1 MRIFITLALFFI
13 LLTTSFAQGTYD
25 QREKGQLIIMLKND
39 ANPVA
44 DASLRADFQSL
55 GITIDHKIAH
65 TFNIW
70 LFSFD
75 ESKYAAGKLLQAV
88 KSHPLVKLAQFNHK
102 VSERELIPNDPSF
115 NQQWAF
121 KNTGQSGGA
130 VGADIKATEAWG
142 ITTSG
147 TTVLGDTIVIAVV
160 DGGVDLN
167 HSDLNLKKNWNEIP
181 GNGIDDDN
189 NGYTDDFDGW
199 NAYSNTGNMVPHDHG
214 THVAGIAAAKT
225 NNATGVAG
233 VSFNAKVLPVA
244 GSGSNEVLV
253 VSAYDYVYTMRK
265 LYNETDGQL
274 GAFIVASNSSFGIDG
289 GDPADYPV
297 WSAMYDS
304 MGLVGIIN
312 VASTANKGWDVDV
325 NGDIPTAMT
334 NESIIAVTNTTRLD
348 LKNTQAAWGYNS
360 IDLGAPGTDIYSTRQ
375 GNLYGNKTGTS
386 MSSPM
391 VSGSIAL
398 LYAATDS
405 ARLYEYREFPSLAVS
420 RFKRYILSTVDTIPT
435 LVGLTVSGGR
445 LNLRNAVLMASNP
458 PLLTSTPGSVN
469 IKLRPNTLDTITVQ
483 VFSSST
489 EPDPFTVSLS
499 PDSQWLSVD
508 TTEGIFI
515 PGSPQTIKVIINTNG
530 MAVGSYTTSFSINDY
545 FLNQLV
551 IPANVEVDT
560 TISRSEV
567 VIRPSVTLNPNPFD
581 ESLKINISLLYSSP
595 VSVKI
600 INMQGIVVAD
610 IATVQLPAGMS
621 ILEWDGKSTNNQN
634 VAPGVYF
641 IVVTDKFGSVTSKS
655 LKK

>member
-75 ESKYAAGKLLQAV
+75 ENKYAAGKLLQSV

-405 ARLYEYREFPSLAVS
+405 TRLYEYREFPSLAVS

-458 PLLTSTPGSVN
+458 PMLTATPGAVN
-469 IKLRPNTLDTITVQ
+469 IKLRPNALDTITVQ

-610 IATVQLPAGMS
+610 FATVQLPAGMS

>member
-75 ESKYAAGKLLQAV
+75 ENKYAAGKLLQSV

-102 VSERELIPNDPSF
+102 VSEREIIPNDPSF

-233 VSFNAKVLPVA
+233 VSFNAKVLPIA

-458 PLLTSTPGSVN
+458 PMLTATPGAVN
-469 IKLRPNTLDTITVQ
+469 IKLRPNALDTITVQ

-610 IATVQLPAGMS
+610 FATVQLPAGMS

>member
-75 ESKYAAGKLLQAV
+75 ENKYAAGKLLQSV

-458 PLLTSTPGSVN
+458 PMLTATPGAVN
-469 IKLRPNTLDTITVQ
+469 IKLRPNALDTITVQ

-610 IATVQLPAGMS
+610 FATVQLPAGMS